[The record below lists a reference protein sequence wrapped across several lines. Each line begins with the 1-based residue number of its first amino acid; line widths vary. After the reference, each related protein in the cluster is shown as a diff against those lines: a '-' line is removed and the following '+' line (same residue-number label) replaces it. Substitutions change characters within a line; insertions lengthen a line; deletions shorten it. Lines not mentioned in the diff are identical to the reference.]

1 MKFLF
6 HGAAKEVGRS
16 CIELITQKNRFLFDS
31 GIKLNSIMESDIVE
45 ENKQQEVEYPTWV
58 NDLEKVDAV
67 FLSHAHL
74 DHSGALPMFNHFGL
88 ECPIFTT
95 PATTATA
102 DVLLKDSYK
111 IESLIKK
118 MEYGKGNIKRIQ
130 DLSQAVN
137 YKTKYALPNSD
148 IHYTYF
154 DAGHIPGS
162 ASVLLEIE
170 GKRILYSGDI
180 NFIETRLMK
189 PADINYGEVDILIT
203 ESTYGDREHPDRK
216 ETENEFIEAINN
228 GLKNGPV
235 LLPTF
240 AVGRCQE
247 LMMILAGKVDA
258 QIYVDGMASSIT
270 KMYLNY
276 GGSLRDISEFKKAV
290 SKVDFVQDS
299 MHRKDLMKQR
309 NVFITTA
316 GMLDGGPIIDY
327 LKTLWNNK
335 DCSVLL
341 NGYQAERSNGRMLLE
356 KGRIVLENREVEFRG
371 QVKHFDLSAHAG
383 MSGLKNF
390 IKKVNP
396 KKLVLNHG
404 DPPAEDNLRKYAE
417 SLNIETYE
425 PEMDDRIEI
434 N

>member
-1 MKFLF
+1 MKFIF

-31 GIKLNSIMESDIVE
+31 GIKLKSIMESDTE

-58 NDLEKVDAV
+58 NDLEKIDAV

-88 ECPIFTT
+88 ECPIF
-95 PATTATA
+95 ATTATA
-102 DVLLKDSYK
+102 ATADILLKDSYK

-130 DLSQAVN
+130 DLIQFVN
-137 YKTKYALPNSD
+137 YKTRYTMPNSD
-148 IHYTYF
+148 VHYTYF

-162 ASVLLEIE
+162 SSVLLETE

-180 NFIETRLMK
+180 NFIDTNLMK
-189 PADINYGEVDILIT
+189 QADINYGEVDILIT
-203 ESTYGDREHPDRK
+203 ESTYGDREHTDRK
-216 ETENEFIEAINN
+216 ETENELIESINE
-228 GLKNGPV
+228 GLKKGPV

-240 AVGRCQE
+240 AVGRAQE
-247 LMMILAGKVDA
+247 LIIMLAGKIDA
-258 QIYVDGMASSIT
+258 PIYVDGMASSIT

-276 GGSLRDISEFKKAV
+276 GNFVKDLAEFKNAI

-299 MHRKDLMKQR
+299 MQRRDLMKQR
-309 NVFITTA
+309 GVFITTA

-335 DCSVLL
+335 DCSLFL
-341 NGYQAERSNGRMLLE
+341 TGYQAEHSNGRMLLN
-356 KGRIVLENREVEFRG
+356 KGRLMLENREVEFRG
-371 QVKHFDLSAHAG
+371 KFKQFDLSAHTG
-383 MSGLKNF
+383 LTGLKDF

-396 KKLVLNHG
+396 KKLIINHG
-404 DPPAEDNLRKYAE
+404 DAPAEDNLKKYAE
-417 SLNIETYE
+417 SIGIETYE
-425 PEMDDRIEI
+425 PELDDRIEI